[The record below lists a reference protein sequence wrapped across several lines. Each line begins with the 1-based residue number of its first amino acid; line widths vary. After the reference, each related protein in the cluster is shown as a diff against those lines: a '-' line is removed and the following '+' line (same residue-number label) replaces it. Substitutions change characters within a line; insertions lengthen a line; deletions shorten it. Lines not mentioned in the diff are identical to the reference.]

1 MLVAR
6 SPDELE
12 QSIEENVLAV
22 FLLFWLAL
30 LRHEGGGHR
39 LRGFGGWLL
48 LALLLFG
55 GLGVGG
61 VLLSGGSFFFLWFFG
76 TIGLF
81 VLFGLFF
88 GFWLLTVLFFAI
100 FAFGLLSLGL
110 GLLSLGLGCGRVSLR
125 SLGGGLFV
133 CLVLGVAFA

>member
-1 MLVAR
+1 LLVAR

-12 QSIEENVLAV
+12 QSIKENVLAV

-30 LRHEGGGHR
+30 LRHEGGGHG

-61 VLLSGGSFFFLWFFG
+61 VLLSGGSFFFLWVFG
-76 TIGLF
+76 AVALF

-88 GFWLLTVLFFAI
+88 RFWLLAVLFLVI
-100 FAFGLLSLGL
+100 VGFGLLSLGL
-110 GLLSLGLGCGRVSLR
+110 DLLRLGLSSGNVSLR
-125 SLGGGLFV
+125 SIGGSLFV
-133 CLVLGVAFA
+133 

>member
-12 QSIEENVLAV
+12 QSIKENVLAV

-76 TIGLF
+76 AIALF

-88 GFWLLTVLFFAI
+88 RFWLLAVLFLVI
-100 FAFGLLSLGL
+100 VGFGLLSLGL
-110 GLLSLGLGCGRVSLR
+110 DLLRLGLSSGSVSLR
-125 SLGGGLFV
+125 SIGGGLFV
-133 CLVLGVAFA
+133 